1 MYLSRGIFLSTS
13 FLLFPITLLLL
24 RSLYLFVSFCLTV
37 KLTSCLTSLDLRI
50 KRTLRKLA
58 PSHHRGTV
66 FPFCTHYRSLSPLR
80 FSVSLLFFSPASL
93 SVTDGYA
100 LRSRLKRYVLWMERD
115 RKIESVRGSI
125 PRRKGHAKSRRAG
138 DFKRKQAEIA
148 VASVAPRNLCLF
160 ASLCVWRCFPQRH
173 PLWSLLVNERALKFY
188 ESAPFFFDNVE
199 IDKFLYRCW
208 SYYLRT
214 LLDVHKFLRLAM
226 FVLFL

>member
-1 MYLSRGIFLSTS
+1 MSDV
-13 FLLFPITLLLL
+13 P
-24 RSLYLFVSFCLTV
+24 RSSYKTNA
-37 KLTSCLTSLDLRI
+37 KKT
-50 KRTLRKLA
+50 
-58 PSHHRGTV
+58 
-66 FPFCTHYRSLSPLR
+66 RSLSSSRNRISVLYSLSFSFSSSIFR
-80 FSVSLLFFSPASL
+80 FAPFFFSPASL